1 MQMETQGTTDCVTN
15 YVNMNVHEMDIPYHT
30 LIAMEVLAYGSSSLA
45 KPDPSA
51 SALRTLVWLRHTIKR
66 Y

>member
-1 MQMETQGTTDCVTN
+1 MATQGTTDCITN

-30 LIAMEVLAYGSSSLA
+30 LSYGGSSSLA

-51 SALRTLVWLRHTIKR
+51 NALRR